1 MSAHAAPVPKTRAI
15 HWPDILDAAT
25 YWAGIA
31 AAYLSY
37 GFLWFYAAKEKL
49 FDQDGT
55 MPAGLAKAYHGT
67 IIDNTIGVNTSW
79 LLLGLLEGLAFLV
92 VIASLLAGEFMPTRR
107 KPVLLAG
114 LTISMFTFAVMTFG
128 QNVIG
133 NFEGVASLFT
143 YMGVTGV
150 VYAVIRY
157 WLPTRSKQAS

>member
-1 MSAHAAPVPKTRAI
+1 MSATAAPVSKSRTI
-15 HWPDILDAAT
+15 HRSDALDAAT

-31 AAYLSY
+31 AVYLSY

-55 MPAGLAKAYHGT
+55 MPGGLAKAYHGT
-67 IIDNTIGVNTSW
+67 IIDTTIGINTSW
-79 LLLGLLEGLAFLV
+79 LLLGLLEAVAFLV
-92 VIASLLAGEFMPTRR
+92 VIASLAAGEFMPTRG

-114 LTISMFTFAVMTFG
+114 LAISMFTFAVMTFG

-157 WLPTRSKQAS
+157 WLPTRSRS